1 MELFVKIV
9 NPFVPNAPSLFPLK
23 ASENLM
29 VLGYFQGVEK
39 GCIGNEWVNGLI
51 IFG

>member
-1 MELFVKIV
+1 MELFVKMI
-9 NPFVPNAPSLFPLK
+9 NPFVANTPSLYPLK
-23 ASENLM
+23 IENLM

-39 GCIGNEWVNGLI
+39 GCIGNEWVIGLI